1 MNDLMLIQV
10 EQEDIKKSFAKFAP
24 REEVEARLHFIQKS
38 TNQKLENFPS
48 LVSFKNT
55 LNEYD
60 DKI

>member
-1 MNDLMLIQV
+1 MLMQV
-10 EQEDIKKSFAKFAP
+10 EYEDMKKSFAKFAP
-24 REEVEARLHFIQKS
+24 REEVEARLQFIQNS
-38 TNQKLENFPS
+38 TNQKLEKFPS